1 MKKTRNLPS
10 VFFLILLIACSENK
24 NALPYPETCIPSD
37 INFSYQLTRDS
48 KTDSH
53 TVKIPPSYPWEEES
67 ELPDNIFYSN
77 PNFQVEL
84 AHSGNNSN
92 TIWVKGNYYT
102 KSNIDNTIDLHYTIL
117 IYDVDNKRWS
127 AIPNETENGLE
138 KITLIFL
145 DKEDKIWGVEQSSE
159 RLKFL
164 SQYNEENQT
173 FERINYDVENFHLR
187 KPIIDKE
194 GIFWFVGNKDIYRFN
209 PPINDWKHFTFEAG
223 AFSYNLSNSIGFDST
238 KRLYLMVES
247 KPDLFIY
254 DMETEA
260 LSKEFIPILYNDIV
274 PSGSTDM
281 PDGFLHLSSF
291 FVDSKDNI
299 WFHDY
304 GWREP
309 NGNWNRIIRSP
320 LFVIK
325 FEGAENLIWEHPKI
339 ILESKNGLLWF
350 DSSGGLTSLDP
361 KTGSW
366 CRITTEK
373 ANIIEDSEDNLWL
386 LAYGKLYSYLL
397 PK

>member
-138 KITLIFL
+138 KITLIF
-145 DKEDKIWGVEQSSE
+145 
-159 RLKFL
+159 
-164 SQYNEENQT
+164 
-173 FERINYDVENFHLR
+173 
-187 KPIIDKE
+187 
-194 GIFWFVGNKDIYRFN
+194 
-209 PPINDWKHFTFEAG
+209 
-223 AFSYNLSNSIGFDST
+223 
-238 KRLYLMVES
+238 
-247 KPDLFIY
+247 
-254 DMETEA
+254 
-260 LSKEFIPILYNDIV
+260 
-274 PSGSTDM
+274 
-281 PDGFLHLSSF
+281 
-291 FVDSKDNI
+291 
-299 WFHDY
+299 
-304 GWREP
+304 
-309 NGNWNRIIRSP
+309 
-320 LFVIK
+320 
-325 FEGAENLIWEHPKI
+325 
-339 ILESKNGLLWF
+339 
-350 DSSGGLTSLDP
+350 
-361 KTGSW
+361 
-366 CRITTEK
+366 
-373 ANIIEDSEDNLWL
+373 
-386 LAYGKLYSYLL
+386 
-397 PK
+397 